1 MAYLNHMLAVFPE
14 EIAKQNK
21 SRNFSK
27 LPRQISLFKMVKVM
41 TNGQTGSY
49 SKMSKYQRNAFKSFL
64 TRIREAFGS
73 DVKFDGKRYFL
84 FSREITAD
92 EWIKATKAD
101 VPFYGRGS
109 RNYGEPALRDSIN
122 RILDYVIEN
131 DESVITID
139 QLNLITLG
147 TNCASLINDHGMK
160 YGKESFQTFQVL
172 FDKLGLKA
180 TVKETKPLF
189 AESLVEEMPEYYKRD
204 WSSFTST
211 QLILEYKDIEQVKKA
226 KENLK
231 GMKILGGYFRKK
243 VVMSAEDGKNITI
256 DVTAKMVREATD
268 KAELI
273 CHDVDA
279 VKQVLIENMIYQNTF
294 KLAEQVKDKLEK
306 KIKQFEKQQEEL
318 EKYITAVTN
327 S

>member
-1 MAYLNHMLAVFPE
+1 MAQLNAKLAAFPR
-14 EIAKQNK
+14 EIG
-21 SRNFSK
+21 RRYRHRDYSK
-27 LPRQISLFKMVKVM
+27 LPKQISLFKMVKVI
-41 TNGQTGSY
+41 TNGKTGSY
-49 SKMSKYQRNAFKSFL
+49 SKMSNYKRNEFKSFL
-64 TRIREAFGS
+64 TRMREAFGS
-73 DVKFDGKRYFL
+73 DVKFDGRYFV

-92 EWIKATKAD
+92 EWIEATKAN

-109 RNYGEPALRDSIN
+109 RNCGEPALRDSIN

-147 TNCASLINDHGMK
+147 TNCASLVSDSGLK
-160 YGKESFQTFQVL
+160 YGKESFQSFQVL

-180 TVKETKPLF
+180 TVKETRPLF
-189 AESLVEEMPEYYKRD
+189 AESLVEDMPEYYKRD
-204 WSSFTST
+204 WSSYTST
-211 QLILEYKDIEQVKKA
+211 QLVLEYKDIEEVKKA

-256 DVTAKMVREATD
+256 DVTAKMVREASE

-273 CHDVDA
+273 CHDVNA
-279 VKQVLIENMIYQNTF
+279 VKQVLIENLIYQNTY
-294 KLAEQVKDKLEK
+294 KLANRIQKKLEN
-306 KIKQFEKQQEEL
+306 KIKQLGKQQANL
-318 EKYITAVTN
+318 ENYITAITN

>member
-1 MAYLNHMLAVFPE
+1 MAQLNAMLASFPE
-14 EIAKQNK
+14 EIGKQYK
-21 SRNFSK
+21 SRDFSK
-27 LPRQISLFKMVKVM
+27 LPRHISLFKMVKVM
-41 TNGQTGSY
+41 TNGKTGSY
-49 SKMSKYQRNAFKSFL
+49 SKMSNYQRNYFKSFL
-64 TRIREAFGS
+64 TRMREAFGS
-73 DVKFDGKRYFL
+73 NVKFEGKRYV

-92 EWIKATKAD
+92 EWIKATKAN

-147 TNCASLINDHGMK
+147 TNCASLVSDYGLK

-180 TVKETKPLF
+180 TIKETKPLF
-189 AESLVEEMPEYYKRD
+189 AESLVEDIPEYYKRD

-211 QLILEYKDIEQVKKA
+211 QLVLEYKDIEQVKKA
-226 KENLK
+226 KENLR

-256 DVTAKMVREATD
+256 DVTAKMVREATE
-268 KAELI
+268 KAELV

-279 VKQVLIENMIYQNTF
+279 VKQILIENQIYQNTF
-294 KLAEQVKDKLEK
+294 KLANQIKEKLEE
-306 KIKQFEKQQEEL
+306 KIKQLEKQQEDL
-318 EKYITAVTN
+318 ENYITAVTN

>member
-1 MAYLNHMLAVFPE
+1 MAQLNSKLAVFPE
-14 EIAKQNK
+14 EIGRQCK
-21 SRNFSK
+21 SRDFSK
-27 LPRQISLFKMVKVM
+27 LPKRISLFKLVKVI
-41 TNGQTGSY
+41 TNGKTGSY
-49 SKMSKYQRNAFKSFL
+49 PRMSRYKRNEFKSFL
-64 TRIREAFGS
+64 TRMREAFGS
-73 DVKFDGKRYFL
+73 DVKFDGRYFV

-92 EWIKATKAD
+92 EWIKATKAN

-147 TNCASLINDHGMK
+147 TNCASLVSDSGLK
-160 YGKESFQTFQVL
+160 YGKESFQSFQVL

-180 TVKETKPLF
+180 TVKETRSIF
-189 AESLVEEMPEYYKRD
+189 AEALVEEMPEYYKRD

-231 GMKILGGYFRKK
+231 EMKILGGYFRKK
-243 VVMSAEDGKNITI
+243 IVMSAEDGKNVTI
-256 DVTAKMVREATD
+256 NVTAKMVREATK

-279 VKQVLIENMIYQNTF
+279 VKQVLIENQIYQNTF
-294 KLAEQVKDKLEK
+294 KLAEQIKEKLEEK
-306 KIKQFEKQQEEL
+306 VKLLEKQQAEL
-318 EKYITAVTN
+318 ENYITAVTN